1 MHKEEVVVPSI
12 EKKVEKLLNP
22 FQRFIADQTTSSKV
36 LLLTTMVALAFAN
49 SGYAEEV
56 SAGLHSMFGFAINDN
71 LYQMSV
77 LHWVNDGLMALF
89 FLLLGMEIKREV
101 LVGDLSSPSNLIP
114 VLAAA
119 AGGMFFPAFIF
130 ATLNMGTPYIAGWGI
145 PMATDTAFAVGI
157 LALLGTRAPL
167 AAFSFL
173 TGLAII
179 DDIGAIM
186 VIAIFYTDTINA
198 LYIALSAALTALLFV
213 LNYLGIRRP
222 FWYLV
227 IGILLWLA
235 VLSSGIHATIAGILI
250 AAAIPARPKYRAS
263 VMIERLAKV
272 TQRFHRLVINRGAN
286 HPVLASQT
294 QHQLAEELKIT
305 ANQATTPL
313 RRWEKLLHTPVGL
326 LVLPIFAF
334 SNAGVQL
341 DASSLSSTL
350 NSTLAWGIFLGLVVG
365 KGVGIPLMVWLT
377 IKTGIGKL
385 PNGLNMWHMVGL
397 GMLGGIGFTMSIFI
411 TGLGFA
417 GDLATQEIAKTAI
430 LFTSLFAGVLGYIL
444 FKIAPSNEIKKGNQ
458 YAG

>member
-1 MHKEEVVVPSI
+1 MHKEEVAVPGI

-36 LLLTTMVALAFAN
+36 LLLTTVVALAFAN
-49 SGYAEEV
+49 SGFAEQV
-56 SAGLHSMFGFAINDN
+56 YAGLHSMFGFAINDN

-119 AGGMFFPAFIF
+119 AGGMFFPAIIF
-130 ATLNMGTPYIAGWGI
+130 ATLNLGTPYIAGWGI

-157 LALLGTRAPL
+157 LALLGSRAPL

-186 VIAIFYTDTINA
+186 VIAIFYTDSINA
-198 LYIALSAALTALLFV
+198 LYIALSAVLTALLFV

-227 IGILLWLA
+227 IGVLLWLT
-235 VLSSGIHATIAGILI
+235 VLSSGVHATIAGILI
-250 AAAIPARPKYRAS
+250 AAAIPARPKYKAS
-263 VMIERLAKV
+263 VMVERLAKV
-272 TQRFHRLVINRGAN
+272 TQRFQRLVINRGAN
-286 HPVLASQT
+286 QPVLASKT
-294 QHQLAEELKIT
+294 QHQLADELKIT

-365 KGVGIPLMVWLT
+365 KGIGIPLMVWLT

-385 PNGLNMWHMVGL
+385 PQGLNMWHMVGL

-444 FKIAPSNEIKKGNQ
+444 FKVAPSNKVKKGNQ